1 MYNKIKM
8 HWPSI
13 LLYMCSSFM
22 IVIFNKIVLT
32 VFGFSSV
39 PFIMFCQSIFT
50 CAVFLMRRDHI
61 QKPGKDIILLCLFNT
76 TNIFFGISSAG
87 ALNVAMFTALRRI
100 SIFMTMI
107 AQYYFLNIEIKKP
120 VFWSVVVMIGGSLIA
135 AANDLTFDVK
145 GYTYIM
151 INNML
156 TTGVQIQTKKTI
168 GQKWTKA
175 TVLFWSSGLT
185 FLLSG
190 LQLIHFNPK
199 TFDAWNQTSF
209 QVAFLFSMILGFFIN
224 YGATWTIE
232 KNDALTLA
240 VAGSTKSAIM
250 GLVVCA
256 GLFDPT
262 YKFSWWN
269 FIGLQI
275 SAVASFVYVY
285 YAKRKKTEKK
295 IITKTPPV

>member
-1 MYNKIKM
+1 M

-22 IVIFNKIVLT
+22 IVMFNKIILT
-32 VFGFSSV
+32 VFAFHSIQ
-39 PFIMFCQSIFT
+39 FIMFCQSLFT

-61 QKPGKDIILLCLFNT
+61 QKPGKDIILLCLLNA

-107 AQYYFLNIEIKKP
+107 AQYYFLNVEIKKP
-120 VFWSVVVMIGGSLIA
+120 VFWSIVVMIGGSLIA

-145 GYTYIM
+145 GYIYIM
-151 INNML
+151 INNVL

-168 GQKWTKA
+168 GQKWTK
-175 TVLFWSSGLT
+175 TTILFWSSVLT
-185 FLLSG
+185 LLLSG
-190 LQLIHFNPK
+190 IQLIHFNPK
-199 TFDAWNQTSF
+199 TFDAWGQTSF
-209 QVAFLFSMILGFFIN
+209 QVAFLFSMVLGFFIN

-232 KNDALTLA
+232 KNNALTLA

-250 GLVVCA
+250 GFVVCA

-295 IITKTPPV
+295 IFTKTQLPPV

>member
-1 MYNKIKM
+1 M

-13 LLYMCSSFM
+13 LLYMSSSFM

-32 VFGFSSV
+32 VFAFSSV

-50 CAVFLMRRDHI
+50 CAIFLIRRDPI
-61 QKPGKDIILLCLFNT
+61 QKPGKDIILLCLLNSA
-76 TNIFFGISSAG
+76 NIFFGISSAG
-87 ALNVAMFTALRRI
+87 ALNVAMFSALRRV
-100 SIFMTMI
+100 SIFMTML
-107 AQYYFLNIEIKKP
+107 AQYYFLNMEIKKP

-135 AANDLTFDVK
+135 AANDLTFDII

-151 INNML
+151 MNNML
-156 TTGVQIQTKKTI
+156 TAGVQIQTKKSV
-168 GQKWTKA
+168 GEKWTKT
-175 TVLFWSSGLT
+175 TVLFWSSVLT
-185 FLLSG
+185 LLLSG

-199 TFDAWNQTSF
+199 TFDAWDQTSF

-232 KNDALTLA
+232 RNDALTLA

-275 SAVASFVYVY
+275 SAIASFVYVY
-285 YAKRKKTEKK
+285 YAKRKETHVLPKTQL
-295 IITKTPPV
+295 PPV

>member
-1 MYNKIKM
+1 M
-8 HWPSI
+8 HCPSI
-13 LLYMCSSFM
+13 LLYMSSSFM

-32 VFGFSSV
+32 VFAFSSV

-50 CAVFLMRRDHI
+50 CAIFLIRRDPI
-61 QKPGKDIILLCLFNT
+61 QKPGKDIILLCLLNSA
-76 TNIFFGISSAG
+76 NIFFGISSAG
-87 ALNVAMFTALRRI
+87 ALNVAMFSALRRV
-100 SIFMTMI
+100 SIFMTML
-107 AQYYFLNIEIKKP
+107 AQYYFLNMEIKKP

-135 AANDLTFDVK
+135 AANDLTFDII

-151 INNML
+151 MNNML
-156 TTGVQIQTKKTI
+156 TAGVQIQTKKSV
-168 GQKWTKA
+168 GEKWTKT
-175 TVLFWSSGLT
+175 TVLFWSSVLT
-185 FLLSG
+185 LLLSG

-199 TFDAWNQTSF
+199 TFDAWDQTSF

-232 KNDALTLA
+232 RNDALTLA

-275 SAVASFVYVY
+275 SAIASFVYVY
-285 YAKRKKTEKK
+285 YAKRKETHVLPKTQL
-295 IITKTPPV
+295 PPV